1 MRENT
6 TETTMRLSLIAAL
19 AVLQFCAQADAAPQ
33 SKDKKDEVKM
43 PDNARKST
51 ARGLAWLAKQQ
62 NSDGSWS
69 EARYPHN
76 PAITAFAL
84 LAFLSQGHVPDQG
97 TYGKELA
104 RGLRFLLSCSRE
116 DGYLI
121 GTRGGN
127 MYSHAMAALAL
138 AELWGVTQ
146 DKKIKPVLQKAIDLI
161 VSSQNRQG
169 GWRYSPRPVDADISV
184 TIMQVMAL
192 RAAKNAGIHV
202 KDETMKNAIAYI
214 KTCYDENTGGFTYQ
228 PRNRRPGFARTA
240 AGVCVLQLTGEYKA
254 REIPRAIEFL
264 KDNFDAREH
273 YWYGHYYASHAM
285 HQIGGKEWKE
295 WYARMVDT
303 FLDFQRSDGSWWGKD
318 RNSAGPV
325 YDTSIA
331 VIALAVP
338 MNYLP
343 IFQR

>member
-1 MRENT
+1 MRHT
-6 TETTMRLSLIAAL
+6 VLAAL
-19 AVLQFCAQADAAPQ
+19 LVLLPAAPALAAP
-33 SKDKKDEVKM
+33 SPKTKKDDVKM
-43 PDNARKST
+43 PDNARKATSR
-51 ARGLAWLAKQQ
+51 ALAWLAKQQ

-76 PAITAFAL
+76 PAITSFAV

-104 RGLRFLLSCSRE
+104 RAQRFLLSCSRD

-127 MYSHAMAALAL
+127 MYAHAMAALAL

-146 DKKIKPVLQKAIDLI
+146 DKKIKPVLQKATDLV
-161 VSSQNRQG
+161 VSAQSPEG
-169 GWRYSPRPVDADISV
+169 GWRYSPRPSGADISV
-184 TIMQVMAL
+184 TIMQVMSL

-202 KDETMKNAIAYI
+202 KDEVLKKAIEYI
-214 KTCYDENTGGFTYQ
+214 KSCYDENSGGFTYQ
-228 PRNRRPGFARTA
+228 PRNRQPGFARTA
-240 AGVCVLQLTGEYKA
+240 AGVCVLYLTGEHKSK
-254 REIPRAIEFL
+254 EIPGAVKYL
-264 KDNFDAREH
+264 KDNFDAKQH

-285 HQIGGKEWKE
+285 HQVGGKDWKD
-295 WYARMVDT
+295 WYAKMVET
-303 FLDFQRSDGSWWGKD
+303 FVPEQKSDGSWSGRD
-318 RNSAGPV
+318 RGSPGPV

-331 VIALAVP
+331 VIALSVP